1 MTLMNSQKRRRSI
14 SDRTYALFL
23 MSPVILV
30 FLVVACYP
38 LLQTIVTSFFVD
50 RPAEPWMGNDF
61 IGLKNYKTIFSD
73 PVFWDSI
80 WNTIYFSVV
89 SVVLELVI
97 GFAVALL
104 LNRKFRG
111 KGLMRVAVMLPW
123 AIPTVIAANA
133 FMFMYNDIYGVFND
147 LLMRVGI
154 LDQPVAWLGS
164 TSTAMLAVIVADVW
178 KCFPFITIILLANLQ
193 SIPADLYESAT
204 IDGANKVQAFFN
216 ITLPFMKNAIF
227 TALLLRIIDA
237 IRVFDMITVLTEGG
251 PNDAT
256 NVLMTNIYRYTV
268 RYMNFDLGAA
278 ASVVSFLLILAIS
291 LFFIVRLA
299 RKNDLQ

>member
-1 MTLMNSQKRRRSI
+1 MTQLVSQKRKRSI
-14 SDRTYALFL
+14 SNRTYAVLL
-23 MSPVILV
+23 MSPVIIV

-38 LLQTIVTSFFVD
+38 LLQTISTSFFVD
-50 RPAEPWMGNDF
+50 RPAEPWMGHDF
-61 IGLKNYKTIFSD
+61 IGLKNYKTIFAD
-73 PVFWDSI
+73 PIFWNSI
-80 WNTIYFSVV
+80 WNTIYFTVV
-89 SVVLELVI
+89 SVALELVI
-97 GFAVALL
+97 GFAAALL

-111 KGLMRVAVMLPW
+111 KGIMRAVVMLPW

-147 LLMRVGI
+147 LLIRMGI
-154 LDQPVAWLGS
+154 LSQPVAWLGS

-193 SIPADLYESAT
+193 SIPSDLYESAT
-204 IDGANKVQAFFN
+204 IDGAGKVQAFVH
-216 ITLPFMKNAIF
+216 ITLPFMKSAIF
-227 TALLLRIIDA
+227 TALLLRTIDA

-256 NVLMTNIYRYTV
+256 NVLMTNIYRYTF

-278 ASVVSFLLILAIS
+278 ASVVSFLLILLIS
-291 LFFIVRLA
+291 LFFIVRMTG
-299 RKNDLQ
+299 KNDLQ